1 MVQSVAG
8 GEGSVLSRDPSS
20 VSDWWAHSW
29 CCNCNI
35 FPCSCYDINDST
47 FTQCRARISHRPGP
61 GGSTGP
67 PVVLHK
73 VWFVCQDRPGSRLG
87 WTLENCQSH
96 VFGKQLAC
104 CVLCLVSSLHTPSPS
119 SLLHPIQSDIDSRDV
134 CCPST
139 TPWSL
144 GLAGSVLC
152 PISISATAS
161 FSIFPNV

>member
-20 VSDWWAHSW
+20 VSDWWAPSW

-73 VWFVCQDRPGSRLG
+73 VWFVCQDRQGSRAGELSD
-87 WTLENCQSH
+87 CQSH
-96 VFGKQLAC
+96 VFGKQS
-104 CVLCLVSSLHTPSPS
+104 VLCLHLSTHHTVQTSVVPQP
-119 SLLHPIQSDIDSRDV
+119 HPAG
-134 CCPST
+134 
-139 TPWSL
+139 L
-144 GLAGSVLC
+144 GLVRHRDFRPLYSALSLSPPPPRLVLHLSN
-152 PISISATAS
+152 ILKFTS
-161 FSIFPNV
+161 